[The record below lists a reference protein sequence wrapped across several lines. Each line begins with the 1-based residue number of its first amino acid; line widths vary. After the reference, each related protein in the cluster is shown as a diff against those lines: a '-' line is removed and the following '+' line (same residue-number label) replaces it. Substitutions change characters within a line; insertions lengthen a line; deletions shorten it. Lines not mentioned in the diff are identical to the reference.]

1 VAGQAFRHVLV
12 IECKRLPIIKGMA
25 INALTLEVQ
34 RINIGVI
41 EVIRIGQIGIDH
53 IIIGVIRHC

>member
-1 VAGQAFRHVLV
+1 
-12 IECKRLPIIKGMA
+12 MA
-25 INALTLEVQ
+25 INALTLKVQ